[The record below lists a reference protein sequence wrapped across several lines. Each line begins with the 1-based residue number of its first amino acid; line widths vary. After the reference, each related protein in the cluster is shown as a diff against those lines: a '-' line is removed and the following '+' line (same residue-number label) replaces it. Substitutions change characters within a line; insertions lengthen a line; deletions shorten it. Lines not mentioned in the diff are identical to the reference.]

1 MGIAT
6 VSSTIK
12 SQSETIPME
21 RVGDEDMH
29 QEQTNTTPSRG
40 NSMEVDEF
48 YVASRDSPATVSNE
62 SQTEQES
69 QRENDVYVR
78 IP

>member
-1 MGIAT
+1 
-6 VSSTIK
+6 
-12 SQSETIPME
+12 ME
-21 RVGDEDMH
+21 RLGDEDMH
-29 QEQTNTTPSRG
+29 REQTNTTPSRG
-40 NSMEVDEF
+40 NSTEVDDF

-69 QRENDVYVR
+69 QRENDVYLR